1 MFKTR
6 TVLAH
11 AMYEQ
16 MASGDVK
23 ALYDQTVLEDLG
35 MAADEMQ
42 SFLKLW
48 SSELESVEGD
58 YEMAV
63 RDVGQVLANKLMH
76 ANLSKV

>member
-35 MAADEMQ
+35 MTADEMQ

>member
-35 MAADEMQ
+35 MTADEMQ

-48 SSELESVEGD
+48 SSELEAVEGD

>member
-35 MAADEMQ
+35 MTADEMQ

-48 SSELESVEGD
+48 STELESVEGD